1 MPWTKLDDG
10 FYMHPKIVT
19 VGNAGAGLYC
29 RALAYCAA
37 HLTDGEVPGPMA
49 AVLAGGDDELLQALV
64 DVGLWRREP
73 DGSYLIPDYLDLN
86 PSRADVEERRER
98 QRQGGQKGGRK
109 SGETRRDR
117 ATGGLRRPS
126 SSRWLEALEGG
137 EAS

>member
-10 FYMHPKIVT
+10 FYMHPKIVA

-37 HLTDGEVPGPMA
+37 HLTDGEVPAGVA
-49 AVLAGGDDELLQALV
+49 AMLAGGEVDLLDRLV
-64 DVGLWRREP
+64 AVGLWRRV
-73 DGSYLIPDYLDLN
+73 DDAYLIPDYLDLN

-109 SGETRRDR
+109 SGETRRER
-117 ATGGLRRPS
+117 ATGGLRRPT